1 MVRLILLGVALV
13 ICTAASAES
22 VQEYCNN
29 LYPADSYDASDRA
42 VYVQECVE
50 MYAEDF
56 AASGPDSAVE
66 EPSEP
71 EDSGEDDMLDGEGEM
86 SYE

>member
-56 AASGPDSAVE
+56 AAPGPDSAVE
-66 EPSEP
+66 EPSES
-71 EDSGEDDMLDGEGEM
+71 EDSGVDDMADGERET